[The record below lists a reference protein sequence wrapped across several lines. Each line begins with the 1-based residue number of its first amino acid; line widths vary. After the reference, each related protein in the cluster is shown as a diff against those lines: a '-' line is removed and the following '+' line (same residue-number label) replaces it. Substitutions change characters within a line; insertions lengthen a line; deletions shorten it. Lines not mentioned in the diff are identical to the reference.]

1 MRKVRRAVSQVL
13 SATGIRPP
21 NSPHDSVVRDT
32 TTDIAQNSPSD
43 DIPANILAFRT
54 ITKLLSLI
62 QQDRSIEPQET
73 WHPDATKQRELQI
86 INALATVAV
95 IEHEIVA
102 VVNNHYSDVLDPE
115 LGPPKLSVVAIVD
128 PPHEKNIAPPSPSW
142 KVMITQNLRR
152 CTLKPSP
159 SSPTEHPVIT
169 DVEALAG
176 LNLADD
182 EAINNY
188 VDHHW

>member
-1 MRKVRRAVSQVL
+1 MFSVVSQVL
-13 SATGIRPP
+13 SAAGITL
-21 NSPHDSVVRDT
+21 NSPHDSMVRDT

-62 QQDRSIEPQET
+62 QQDRSIEAQET
-73 WHPDATKQRELQI
+73 WLPDATKRRELQI

-102 VVNNHYSDVLDPE
+102 VVNNLDSDVLDPE
-115 LGPPKLSVVAIVD
+115 LGPPKLSLVAIVD
-128 PPHEKNIAPPSPSW
+128 PPQEKNIAPPRPSW
-142 KVMITQNLRR
+142 KVILTQNLRR
-152 CTLKPSP
+152 RTPNP
-159 SSPTEHPVIT
+159 TPTSPTEQPVIT
-169 DVEALAG
+169 SVEALAG

-182 EAINNY
+182 EAIINY
-188 VDHHW
+188 VDHYW